1 MQGWLRENCRKG
13 GIAEDSRNSSG
24 IKENYMKDNNNKK
37 EVAKV
42 ILVLAVIIVAC
53 ICGQLF
59 VGCSPRIT
67 PPAEIR
73 DSVRVEI
80 RERVVH
86 DTAYVDVPLIK
97 EMNVTRD
104 TSSHLENEYAMSDA
118 SISDGTLR
126 HSLETRPHKI
136 AAPVTITVHD
146 TLTVEKKAETIIKEV
161 NVLTKWQGFQIIL
174 GRILGG
180 LFLLIIV
187 MLVVRAFFV
196 RRLTNS

>member
-1 MQGWLRENCRKG
+1 MDK
-13 GIAEDSRNSSG
+13 
-24 IKENYMKDNNNKK
+24 KDKK
-37 EVAKV
+37 EIVKANATLLAFV
-42 ILVLAVIIVAC
+42 LLAIL
-53 ICGQLF
+53 GQLF

-97 EMNVTRD
+97 EVNVTRD
-104 TSSHLENEYAMSDA
+104 TSSHVENEYAMSDA
-118 SISDGTLR
+118 SISNRTLR

-136 AAPVTITVHD
+136 AAPVIITVHD

-161 NVLTKWQGFQIIL
+161 NTLTKWQGFQIIL

-180 LFLLIIV
+180 LFLLIIL
-187 MLVVRAFFV
+187 MLAVRAFLI
-196 RRLTNS
+196 RK

>member
-1 MQGWLRENCRKG
+1 MDK
-13 GIAEDSRNSSG
+13 
-24 IKENYMKDNNNKK
+24 KDKK
-37 EVAKV
+37 EIVKANATLLAFV
-42 ILVLAVIIVAC
+42 LLAIL
-53 ICGQLF
+53 GQLF

-80 RERVVH
+80 RERPVH

-97 EMNVTRD
+97 EVNVTRD

-118 SISDGTLR
+118 SISNGTLR

-180 LFLLIIV
+180 LFLLIIL
-187 MLVVRAFFV
+187 MLAVRAFLI
-196 RRLTNS
+196 RK

>member
-1 MQGWLRENCRKG
+1 MDK
-13 GIAEDSRNSSG
+13 
-24 IKENYMKDNNNKK
+24 KDKK
-37 EVAKV
+37 EIVKANATLLAFV
-42 ILVLAVIIVAC
+42 LLAIL
-53 ICGQLF
+53 GQLF

-80 RERVVH
+80 RERTVH

-97 EMNVTRD
+97 EVNVTRD

-118 SISDGTLR
+118 SISNGTLR

-180 LFLLIIV
+180 LFLLIIL
-187 MLVVRAFFV
+187 MLAARAFLM
-196 RRLTNS
+196 RK

>member
-1 MQGWLRENCRKG
+1 MDK
-13 GIAEDSRNSSG
+13 
-24 IKENYMKDNNNKK
+24 KDKK
-37 EVAKV
+37 EIVKANATLLAFV
-42 ILVLAVIIVAC
+42 LLAIL
-53 ICGQLF
+53 GQLF

-80 RERVVH
+80 RERTVH
-86 DTAYVDVPLIK
+86 DTAYMDVPLIK
-97 EMNVTRD
+97 EVNVTRD

-118 SISDGTLR
+118 SISNGTLR

>member
-1 MQGWLRENCRKG
+1 MDK
-13 GIAEDSRNSSG
+13 
-24 IKENYMKDNNNKK
+24 KDKK
-37 EVAKV
+37 EIVKANATLLAFV
-42 ILVLAVIIVAC
+42 LLAIL
-53 ICGQLF
+53 GQLF

-97 EMNVTRD
+97 EVNVTRD

-118 SISDGTLR
+118 SISNGTLR

-136 AAPVTITVHD
+136 AAPVTLIVHD

-180 LFLLIIV
+180 LFLLIIL
-187 MLVVRAFFV
+187 MLAARAFLM
-196 RRLTNS
+196 RK

>member
-1 MQGWLRENCRKG
+1 MDK
-13 GIAEDSRNSSG
+13 
-24 IKENYMKDNNNKK
+24 KDKK
-37 EVAKV
+37 EIVKANATLLAFV
-42 ILVLAVIIVAC
+42 LLAIL
-53 ICGQLF
+53 GQLF

-80 RERVVH
+80 RERPVH

-97 EMNVTRD
+97 EVNVTRD
-104 TSSHLENEYAMSDA
+104 TSSHLENAYAMSEA
-118 SISDGTLR
+118 SISNGTLR

-180 LFLLIIV
+180 LFLLIIL
-187 MLVVRAFFV
+187 MLAARAFLI
-196 RRLTNS
+196 RK

>member
-1 MQGWLRENCRKG
+1 MDK
-13 GIAEDSRNSSG
+13 
-24 IKENYMKDNNNKK
+24 KDKK
-37 EVAKV
+37 EIVKANATLLAFV
-42 ILVLAVIIVAC
+42 LLAIL
-53 ICGQLF
+53 GQLF

-80 RERVVH
+80 RERPVH

-97 EMNVTRD
+97 EVNVTRD

-118 SISDGTLR
+118 SISNGTLR

-174 GRILGG
+174 GRVLGG
-180 LFLLIIV
+180 LFLLIIL
-187 MLVVRAFFV
+187 MLVARAFLM
-196 RRLTNS
+196 RR

>member
-1 MQGWLRENCRKG
+1 MDK
-13 GIAEDSRNSSG
+13 
-24 IKENYMKDNNNKK
+24 KDKK
-37 EVAKV
+37 EIIKANATLLAFVLLA
-42 ILVLAVIIVAC
+42 IL
-53 ICGQLF
+53 GQLF

-97 EMNVTRD
+97 EVNVTRD

-118 SISDGTLR
+118 SISNGTLR

-180 LFLLIIV
+180 LFLLIIL
-187 MLVVRAFFV
+187 MLAARAFLM
-196 RRLTNS
+196 RK

>member
-1 MQGWLRENCRKG
+1 MDK
-13 GIAEDSRNSSG
+13 
-24 IKENYMKDNNNKK
+24 KDKK
-37 EVAKV
+37 EIVKANATLLAFV
-42 ILVLAVIIVAC
+42 LLAIL
-53 ICGQLF
+53 GQLF

-80 RERVVH
+80 RERPVH

-97 EMNVTRD
+97 EVNVTRD

-118 SISDGTLR
+118 SISNGTLR

-136 AAPVTITVHD
+136 AAPVTIIVHD

-161 NVLTKWQGFQIIL
+161 NVLSKWQGFQIIL
-174 GRILGG
+174 GRVLGG
-180 LFLLIIV
+180 LFLLIIL
-187 MLVVRAFFV
+187 MLVARAFLM
-196 RRLTNS
+196 RR

>member
-1 MQGWLRENCRKG
+1 MDK
-13 GIAEDSRNSSG
+13 
-24 IKENYMKDNNNKK
+24 KDKK
-37 EVAKV
+37 EIVKANATLLAFV
-42 ILVLAVIIVAC
+42 LLAIL
-53 ICGQLF
+53 GQLF

-80 RERVVH
+80 RERPVH

-97 EMNVTRD
+97 EVNVTRD

-118 SISDGTLR
+118 SISNGTLR

-136 AAPVTITVHD
+136 AAPVTIIVHD

-180 LFLLIIV
+180 LFLLIIL
-187 MLVVRAFFV
+187 MLVARAFLM
-196 RRLTNS
+196 RR

>member
-1 MQGWLRENCRKG
+1 MDK
-13 GIAEDSRNSSG
+13 
-24 IKENYMKDNNNKK
+24 KDKK
-37 EVAKV
+37 EIVKANATLLAFV
-42 ILVLAVIIVAC
+42 LLAIL
-53 ICGQLF
+53 GQLF

-80 RERVVH
+80 RERTVH

-97 EMNVTRD
+97 EVNVTRD

-118 SISDGTLR
+118 SISNGTLR

-146 TLTVEKKAETIIKEV
+146 TLTVEKKAETIIKKV
-161 NVLTKWQGFQIIL
+161 NTLTKWQGFQIIL
-174 GRILGG
+174 GRVLGG
-180 LFLLIIV
+180 LFLLIIL
-187 MLVVRAFFV
+187 MLAARAFLM
-196 RRLTNS
+196 RK

>member
-1 MQGWLRENCRKG
+1 MDK
-13 GIAEDSRNSSG
+13 
-24 IKENYMKDNNNKK
+24 KDKK
-37 EVAKV
+37 EIVKANATLLAFV
-42 ILVLAVIIVAC
+42 LLAIL
-53 ICGQLF
+53 GQLF

-97 EMNVTRD
+97 EVNVTRD

-118 SISDGTLR
+118 SISNGTLR

-161 NVLTKWQGFQIIL
+161 NTLTKWQGFQIIL

-180 LFLLIIV
+180 LFLLIIL
-187 MLVVRAFFV
+187 MLAARPFLM
-196 RRLTNS
+196 RR

>member
-1 MQGWLRENCRKG
+1 MDK
-13 GIAEDSRNSSG
+13 
-24 IKENYMKDNNNKK
+24 KDKK
-37 EVAKV
+37 EIVKANATLLAFV
-42 ILVLAVIIVAC
+42 LLAIL
-53 ICGQLF
+53 GQLF

-80 RERVVH
+80 RERPVH

-97 EMNVTRD
+97 EVNVTRD

-118 SISDGTLR
+118 SISNGTLR

-136 AAPVTITVHD
+136 AAPVTIIVHD

-161 NVLTKWQGFQIIL
+161 NVLSKWQGFQIIL

-187 MLVVRAFFV
+187 MLVVRAFLM
-196 RRLTNS
+196 RR

>member
-1 MQGWLRENCRKG
+1 MDK
-13 GIAEDSRNSSG
+13 
-24 IKENYMKDNNNKK
+24 KDKK
-37 EVAKV
+37 EIVKANATLLAFV
-42 ILVLAVIIVAC
+42 LLAIL
-53 ICGQLF
+53 GQLF

-80 RERVVH
+80 RERPVH

-97 EMNVTRD
+97 EVNVTRD

-118 SISDGTLR
+118 SISNGTLR

-161 NVLTKWQGFQIIL
+161 NVLSKWQGFQIIL
-174 GRILGG
+174 GRVLGG
-180 LFLLIIV
+180 LFLLIIL
-187 MLVVRAFFV
+187 MLAARAFLM
-196 RRLTNS
+196 RK

>member
-1 MQGWLRENCRKG
+1 MDK
-13 GIAEDSRNSSG
+13 
-24 IKENYMKDNNNKK
+24 KDKK
-37 EVAKV
+37 EIVKANATLLAFV
-42 ILVLAVIIVAC
+42 LLAIL
-53 ICGQLF
+53 GQLF

-80 RERVVH
+80 RERPVH

-97 EMNVTRD
+97 EVNVTRD

-118 SISDGTLR
+118 SISNGTLR

-136 AAPVTITVHD
+136 AAPVTLIVHD

-161 NVLTKWQGFQIIL
+161 NVLSKWQGFQIIL

-180 LFLLIIV
+180 LFLLIIL
-187 MLVVRAFFV
+187 MLAARAFLM
-196 RRLTNS
+196 RK

>member
-1 MQGWLRENCRKG
+1 MDK
-13 GIAEDSRNSSG
+13 
-24 IKENYMKDNNNKK
+24 KDKK
-37 EVAKV
+37 EIVKANATLLAFV
-42 ILVLAVIIVAC
+42 LLAIL
-53 ICGQLF
+53 GQLF

-80 RERVVH
+80 RERPVH

-97 EMNVTRD
+97 EVNVTRD

-118 SISDGTLR
+118 SISNGTLR

-136 AAPVTITVHD
+136 AAPVTIIVHD

-161 NVLTKWQGFQIIL
+161 NVLSKWQGFQIIL

-180 LFLLIIV
+180 IFLLIIV

>member
-1 MQGWLRENCRKG
+1 MDK
-13 GIAEDSRNSSG
+13 
-24 IKENYMKDNNNKK
+24 KDKK
-37 EVAKV
+37 EIVKANATLLAFV
-42 ILVLAVIIVAC
+42 LLAIL
-53 ICGQLF
+53 GQLF

-97 EMNVTRD
+97 EVNVTRD

-118 SISDGTLR
+118 SISNGTLR

-161 NVLTKWQGFQIIL
+161 NTLTKWQGFQIIL
-174 GRILGG
+174 GRVLGG
-180 LFLLIIV
+180 LFLLIIL
-187 MLVVRAFFV
+187 MLAARAFLM
-196 RRLTNS
+196 RK

>member
-1 MQGWLRENCRKG
+1 MDK
-13 GIAEDSRNSSG
+13 
-24 IKENYMKDNNNKK
+24 KDKK
-37 EVAKV
+37 EIVKANATLLAFV
-42 ILVLAVIIVAC
+42 LLAIL
-53 ICGQLF
+53 GQLF

-80 RERVVH
+80 RERTVH

-97 EMNVTRD
+97 EVNVTRD

-118 SISDGTLR
+118 SISNGTLR

-161 NVLTKWQGFQIIL
+161 NTLTKWQGFQIIL

-180 LFLLIIV
+180 LFLLIIL
-187 MLVVRAFFV
+187 MLVVRAFLM
-196 RRLTNS
+196 RR

>member
-1 MQGWLRENCRKG
+1 
-13 GIAEDSRNSSG
+13 
-24 IKENYMKDNNNKK
+24 MKDNNNKK

-97 EMNVTRD
+97 E
-104 TSSHLENEYAMSDA
+104 
-118 SISDGTLR
+118 
-126 HSLETRPHKI
+126 
-136 AAPVTITVHD
+136 
-146 TLTVEKKAETIIKEV
+146 V

-180 LFLLIIV
+180 LFLLIIL
-187 MLVVRAFFV
+187 MLAVRAFLI
-196 RRLTNS
+196 RK

>member
-1 MQGWLRENCRKG
+1 MDK
-13 GIAEDSRNSSG
+13 
-24 IKENYMKDNNNKK
+24 KDKK
-37 EVAKV
+37 EIVKANATLLAFV
-42 ILVLAVIIVAC
+42 LLAIL
-53 ICGQLF
+53 GQLF

-97 EMNVTRD
+97 EVNVTRD

-118 SISDGTLR
+118 SISNGTLR

-161 NVLTKWQGFQIIL
+161 NTLTKWQGFQIIL
-174 GRILGG
+174 GRVLGG
-180 LFLLIIV
+180 LFLLIIL
-187 MLVVRAFFV
+187 MLAARAFLM
-196 RRLTNS
+196 RR

>member
-1 MQGWLRENCRKG
+1 
-13 GIAEDSRNSSG
+13 
-24 IKENYMKDNNNKK
+24 MKDNNNKK

-80 RERVVH
+80 HERVVH

-97 EMNVTRD
+97 EVNVTRD

-118 SISDGTLR
+118 SISNGTLR

>member
-1 MQGWLRENCRKG
+1 MDK
-13 GIAEDSRNSSG
+13 
-24 IKENYMKDNNNKK
+24 KDKK
-37 EVAKV
+37 EIVKANATLLAFV
-42 ILVLAVIIVAC
+42 LLAIL
-53 ICGQLF
+53 GQLF

-97 EMNVTRD
+97 EVNVTRD

-118 SISDGTLR
+118 SISNGTLR

-136 AAPVTITVHD
+136 AAPVTIIVHD

-161 NVLTKWQGFQIIL
+161 NTLTKWQGFQIIL
-174 GRILGG
+174 GRVLGG
-180 LFLLIIV
+180 LFLLIIL
-187 MLVVRAFFV
+187 MLVARAFLM
-196 RRLTNS
+196 RR

>member
-1 MQGWLRENCRKG
+1 MDK
-13 GIAEDSRNSSG
+13 
-24 IKENYMKDNNNKK
+24 KDKK
-37 EVAKV
+37 EIVKANATLLAFV
-42 ILVLAVIIVAC
+42 LLAIL
-53 ICGQLF
+53 GQLF

-80 RERVVH
+80 RERPVH

-97 EMNVTRD
+97 EVNVTRD

-118 SISDGTLR
+118 SISNGTLR

-161 NVLTKWQGFQIIL
+161 NTLTKWQGFQIIL

-180 LFLLIIV
+180 LFLLIIL
-187 MLVVRAFFV
+187 MLVARAFLIEQLGKFKK
-196 RRLTNS
+196 

>member
-1 MQGWLRENCRKG
+1 MDK
-13 GIAEDSRNSSG
+13 
-24 IKENYMKDNNNKK
+24 KDKK
-37 EVAKV
+37 EIIKV
-42 ILVLAVIIVAC
+42 NATLLAFVLLAIL
-53 ICGQLF
+53 GQLF

-97 EMNVTRD
+97 EVNVTRD

-118 SISDGTLR
+118 SISNGTLR

-180 LFLLIIV
+180 LFLLIIL
-187 MLVVRAFFV
+187 MLTARAFLI
-196 RRLTNS
+196 RK

>member
-1 MQGWLRENCRKG
+1 MDK
-13 GIAEDSRNSSG
+13 
-24 IKENYMKDNNNKK
+24 KDKK
-37 EVAKV
+37 EIVKANATLLAFV
-42 ILVLAVIIVAC
+42 LLAIL
-53 ICGQLF
+53 GQLF

-97 EMNVTRD
+97 EVNVTRD

-118 SISDGTLR
+118 SISNGTLR

-161 NVLTKWQGFQIIL
+161 NVLSKWQGFQIIL
-174 GRILGG
+174 GRVLGG
-180 LFLLIIV
+180 LLLLIIL
-187 MLVVRAFFV
+187 MLVSRAFLM
-196 RRLTNS
+196 RR

>member
-1 MQGWLRENCRKG
+1 MDK
-13 GIAEDSRNSSG
+13 
-24 IKENYMKDNNNKK
+24 KDKK
-37 EVAKV
+37 EIVKANATLLAFV
-42 ILVLAVIIVAC
+42 LLAIL
-53 ICGQLF
+53 GQLF

-80 RERVVH
+80 RERPVH

-97 EMNVTRD
+97 EVNVTRD

-118 SISDGTLR
+118 SISNGTLR

-161 NVLTKWQGFQIIL
+161 NTLTKWQGFQIIL

-180 LFLLIIV
+180 LFLLIIL
-187 MLVVRAFFV
+187 MLAARAFLM
-196 RRLTNS
+196 RR

>member
-1 MQGWLRENCRKG
+1 MDK
-13 GIAEDSRNSSG
+13 
-24 IKENYMKDNNNKK
+24 KDKK
-37 EVAKV
+37 EIVKANATLLAFV
-42 ILVLAVIIVAC
+42 LLAIL
-53 ICGQLF
+53 GQLF

-97 EMNVTRD
+97 EVNVTRD

-118 SISDGTLR
+118 SISNGTLR

-180 LFLLIIV
+180 LFLLIIL
-187 MLVVRAFFV
+187 MLAARAFLI
-196 RRLTNS
+196 RK

>member
-1 MQGWLRENCRKG
+1 MDK
-13 GIAEDSRNSSG
+13 
-24 IKENYMKDNNNKK
+24 KDKK
-37 EVAKV
+37 EIVKANATLLAFV
-42 ILVLAVIIVAC
+42 LLAIL
-53 ICGQLF
+53 GQLF

-80 RERVVH
+80 RERPVH

-97 EMNVTRD
+97 EVNVTRD

-118 SISDGTLR
+118 SISNGTLR

-161 NVLTKWQGFQIIL
+161 NTLTKWQGFQIIL

-180 LFLLIIV
+180 LFLLIIL
-187 MLVVRAFFV
+187 MLVARAFLMG
-196 RRLTNS
+196 R

>member
-1 MQGWLRENCRKG
+1 MDK
-13 GIAEDSRNSSG
+13 
-24 IKENYMKDNNNKK
+24 KDKK
-37 EVAKV
+37 EIIKANATLLAFVLLA
-42 ILVLAVIIVAC
+42 IL
-53 ICGQLF
+53 GQLF

-80 RERVVH
+80 RERPVH

-97 EMNVTRD
+97 EVNVTRD

-118 SISDGTLR
+118 SISNGTLR

-146 TLTVEKKAETIIKEV
+146 TLTIEKKAETIIKEV

>member
-1 MQGWLRENCRKG
+1 MDK
-13 GIAEDSRNSSG
+13 
-24 IKENYMKDNNNKK
+24 KDKK
-37 EVAKV
+37 EIVKANATLLAFV
-42 ILVLAVIIVAC
+42 LLAIL
-53 ICGQLF
+53 GQLF

-80 RERVVH
+80 RERPVH

-97 EMNVTRD
+97 EVNVTRD

-118 SISDGTLR
+118 SISNGTLR

-174 GRILGG
+174 GRVLGG
-180 LFLLIIV
+180 LFLLIIL
-187 MLVVRAFFV
+187 MLVARAFLM
-196 RRLTNS
+196 RK

>member
-1 MQGWLRENCRKG
+1 MDK
-13 GIAEDSRNSSG
+13 
-24 IKENYMKDNNNKK
+24 KDKK
-37 EVAKV
+37 EIIKANATLLAFVLFA
-42 ILVLAVIIVAC
+42 IL
-53 ICGQLF
+53 GQLF

-97 EMNVTRD
+97 EVNVTRD

-118 SISDGTLR
+118 SISNGTLR

-180 LFLLIIV
+180 LFLLIIL
-187 MLVVRAFFV
+187 MLAARAFLM
-196 RRLTNS
+196 RK

>member
-1 MQGWLRENCRKG
+1 MDK
-13 GIAEDSRNSSG
+13 
-24 IKENYMKDNNNKK
+24 KDKK
-37 EVAKV
+37 EIVKANAT
-42 ILVLAVIIVAC
+42 VLAFVLLAIL
-53 ICGQLF
+53 GQLF

-80 RERVVH
+80 RERPVH

-97 EMNVTRD
+97 EVNVTRD

-118 SISDGTLR
+118 SISNGTLR

-161 NVLTKWQGFQIIL
+161 NILSKWQGFQIIL

-180 LFLLIIV
+180 LFLIIIL
-187 MLVVRAFFV
+187 MLAARAFLM
-196 RRLTNS
+196 RK

>member
-1 MQGWLRENCRKG
+1 MDK
-13 GIAEDSRNSSG
+13 
-24 IKENYMKDNNNKK
+24 KDKK
-37 EVAKV
+37 EIVKANATLLAFV
-42 ILVLAVIIVAC
+42 LLAIL
-53 ICGQLF
+53 GQLF

-97 EMNVTRD
+97 EVNVTRD

-118 SISDGTLR
+118 SISNGTLR

-136 AAPVTITVHD
+136 AAPVTLIVHD

-180 LFLLIIV
+180 LFLLIIL
-187 MLVVRAFFV
+187 MLAVRAFLM
-196 RRLTNS
+196 RR

>member
-1 MQGWLRENCRKG
+1 MDK
-13 GIAEDSRNSSG
+13 
-24 IKENYMKDNNNKK
+24 KDKK
-37 EVAKV
+37 EIIKV
-42 ILVLAVIIVAC
+42 NATLLAFVLLAIL
-53 ICGQLF
+53 GQLF

-80 RERVVH
+80 RERPVH

-97 EMNVTRD
+97 EVNVTRD

-118 SISDGTLR
+118 SISNGTLR

-180 LFLLIIV
+180 LFLLIIL
-187 MLVVRAFFV
+187 MLAARAFLI
-196 RRLTNS
+196 RK

>member
-1 MQGWLRENCRKG
+1 MDK
-13 GIAEDSRNSSG
+13 
-24 IKENYMKDNNNKK
+24 KDKK
-37 EVAKV
+37 EIVKANATLLAFV
-42 ILVLAVIIVAC
+42 LLAIL
-53 ICGQLF
+53 GQLF

-80 RERVVH
+80 RERPVH

-97 EMNVTRD
+97 EVNVTRD

-118 SISDGTLR
+118 SISNGTLR

-174 GRILGG
+174 GRVLGG

-187 MLVVRAFFV
+187 MLVVRAFLM
-196 RRLTNS
+196 RR

>member
-1 MQGWLRENCRKG
+1 MDK
-13 GIAEDSRNSSG
+13 
-24 IKENYMKDNNNKK
+24 KDKK
-37 EVAKV
+37 EIVKANATLLAFV
-42 ILVLAVIIVAC
+42 LLAIL
-53 ICGQLF
+53 GQLF

-80 RERVVH
+80 RERTVH

-97 EMNVTRD
+97 EVNVTRD

-118 SISDGTLR
+118 SISNGTLR

-161 NVLTKWQGFQIIL
+161 NTLTKWQGFQIIL
-174 GRILGG
+174 GRVLGG
-180 LFLLIIV
+180 LFLLIIL
-187 MLVVRAFFV
+187 MLVARAFLM
-196 RRLTNS
+196 RR

>member
-1 MQGWLRENCRKG
+1 MDK
-13 GIAEDSRNSSG
+13 
-24 IKENYMKDNNNKK
+24 KDKK
-37 EVAKV
+37 EIVKANATLLAFV
-42 ILVLAVIIVAC
+42 LLAIL
-53 ICGQLF
+53 GQLF

-80 RERVVH
+80 RERTVH

-97 EMNVTRD
+97 EVNVTRG
-104 TSSHLENEYAMSDA
+104 TSLHLENEYAMSDA
-118 SISDGTLR
+118 SISNGTLR

-136 AAPVTITVHD
+136 AAPVTIMVHD

-180 LFLLIIV
+180 LFLLIIL
-187 MLVVRAFFV
+187 MLAERADLK
-196 RRLTNS
+196 RK

>member
-1 MQGWLRENCRKG
+1 MDK
-13 GIAEDSRNSSG
+13 
-24 IKENYMKDNNNKK
+24 KDKK
-37 EVAKV
+37 EIVKANATLLAFV
-42 ILVLAVIIVAC
+42 LLAIL
-53 ICGQLF
+53 GQLF

-97 EMNVTRD
+97 EVNVTRD

-118 SISDGTLR
+118 SISNGTLR

-136 AAPVTITVHD
+136 AAPVTIIVHD

-174 GRILGG
+174 GRVLGG
-180 LFLLIIV
+180 LFLLIIL
-187 MLVVRAFFV
+187 MLVARAFLM
-196 RRLTNS
+196 RK